1 MVASRLGRGQLD
13 DSALGGGLEKR
24 SNNNLYIDPVCETAM
39 LAKLSK
45 LAKPGASTMCQSTMC
60 QSTMSQS
67 TMSQSTVVV
76 DSRSGQAR

>member
-45 LAKPGASTMCQSTMC
+45 LAKPGASTM
-60 QSTMSQS
+60 
-67 TMSQSTVVV
+67 
-76 DSRSGQAR
+76 R

>member
-45 LAKPGASTMCQSTMC
+45 LAKPGASTMCQSTM
-60 QSTMSQS
+60 SQS